1 MTATV
6 AISIDEL
13 LARGREKLAR
23 AAEDPGHEAEILL
36 AAALGRNRA
45 YLKAHSQMQLLE
57 SEAIGR
63 YESLLAR
70 RARGEPVA
78 YLLGEREF
86 WSLPLEVEPSVLIP
100 RPETELVVER
110 SLEHLPADSTS
121 TVLDLAAGS
130 GAIALAIAR
139 ERPGC
144 RVVGTDSSAAAVR
157 LARRNAVRNGLE
169 RTEFRSGDWYEP
181 VRGERFALIA
191 SNPPY
196 IAEDDPRVE
205 DAVRR
210 FEPRDAL
217 IAGPTG
223 LEALSCVIAGA
234 PQHLFEGG
242 WLVLEHGD
250 LQGPDV
256 RSMLAASGFDSVA
269 THRDLAGLERC
280 TDARW
285 PRAATDRA

>member
-1 MTATV
+1 MTIT
-6 AISIDEL
+6 ISEL
-13 LARGREKLAR
+13 LERGRTKLAR
-23 AAEDPGHEAEILL
+23 VAEDPGHESEILL
-36 AAALGRNRA
+36 AASLGRNRA
-45 YLKAHSQMQLLE
+45 YLKAHPRMGLLE
-57 SEAIGR
+57 SEAIDR
-63 YESLLAR
+63 YESLLTR

-86 WSLPLEVEPSVLIP
+86 WSLPLEVEPAVLIP

-121 TVLDLAAGS
+121 AVLDLAAGS

-144 RVVGTDSSAAAVR
+144 RVIGTDCSPAAVR
-157 LARRNAVRNGLE
+157 LARRNAERNGLG
-169 RTEFRSGDWYEP
+169 RVEFRTGDWYEP
-181 VRGERFALIA
+181 VRGERFALVA

-210 FEPRDAL
+210 FEPQQAL
-217 IAGPTG
+217 ITGPTG

-234 PQHLFEGG
+234 PEHLLGGG

-269 THRDLAGLERC
+269 THRDLAGRERC

-285 PRAATDRA
+285 PRIAADRT